1 MASELLE
8 MIDRVIAQET
18 AENGGFSIENDSEN
32 WKIDNDVSAE
42 WALSKIRE
50 EKAEAQRLINVCES
64 QILFYET
71 EAEKAK
77 DSLEQKTGY
86 LKTLLLDYFGRVP
99 HKKTKTQE
107 SYKLPSGTLKLKFP
121 GPKYERDDT
130 KLVRWL
136 KDRQMTDFV
145 EVKESPKWG
154 ELKKVTKTAGDKV
167 VSEDGEVIE
176 GVTAV
181 ERAPEFTVDV

>member
-64 QILFYET
+64 QILFYQT
-71 EAEKAK
+71 EMQKAK
-77 DSLEQKTGY
+77 DGLEQKTGY
-86 LKTLLLDYFGRVP
+86 LKSLLLDYFGRVP

-107 SYKLPSGTLKLKFP
+107 SYKLPSGTLKLKYP

-130 KLVRWL
+130 KLVQWL
-136 KDRQMTDFV
+136 KDRQMVDYV
-145 EVKESPKWG
+145 EVKETPKWG

-167 VSEDGEVIE
+167 VSQDGEILD

-181 ERAPEFTVDV
+181 ERAPEFTVEA